1 MEKLVQTLEK
11 CLPEIFAEKVIG
23 DLIPGLYST
32 RYLANLRSRGEG
44 PKHFKIGRRVMYRKE
59 DFITWIKNRLEVT
72 YYE

>member
-1 MEKLVQTLEK
+1 MEKLIQALEK
-11 CLPEIFAEKVIG
+11 CLPEVFAEKAIAQ
-23 DLIPGLYST
+23 LIPGLYST